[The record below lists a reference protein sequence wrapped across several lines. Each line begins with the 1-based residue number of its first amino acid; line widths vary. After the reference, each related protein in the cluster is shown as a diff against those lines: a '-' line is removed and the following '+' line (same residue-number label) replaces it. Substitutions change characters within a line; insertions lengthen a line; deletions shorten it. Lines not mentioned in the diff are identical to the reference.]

1 MKTKVV
7 YVVVSSPN
15 DIYLEQAYVSMF
27 SLKHH
32 MPDAYIV
39 LLTDRLT
46 SESLKG
52 IRKEEVKY
60 ADEIIVVDYDGNHF
74 NAQQRSRQIKTS
86 IRNLIEGD
94 FLYIDCD
101 TIITRRLDDIDKVD
115 VPIAACRDLHCSF
128 SDNPYNYVNVSMGK
142 ALSFPIEEESIFYN
156 GGVIYVKDVPET
168 HEFYYR
174 WNMNL
179 NKGYS
184 KNVFM
189 DQPSFA
195 KTNYEFGHMI
205 SNLPDEWN
213 CQLKYGLRYLND
225 AYIVHYLCTNPSKY
239 QDDKQLFIL
248 NEKSVLLEIQKT
260 GEIGDD
266 ILQTIEDPF
275 KGLAE
280 LTQSFSGE
288 DLFFFA
294 SPVYH
299 YVRHHYKRGSS
310 SFIIFLLRASNIIE
324 RLYYRF
330 IRIIQGR
337 ATLKTPW

>member
-1 MKTKVV
+1 MKTKVA

-101 TIITRRLDDIDKVD
+101 TIITRRLDDIDKTNAL
-115 VPIAACRDLHCSF
+115 IAACRDSHCEF
-128 SDNPYNYVNVSMGK
+128 VDNPYRNMNIAIGH
-142 ALSFPIEEESIFYN
+142 LLNWPIEDEPTFFN
-156 GGVIYVKDVPET
+156 GGVTYVKDVPET
-168 HEFYYR
+168 HEFYRR
-174 WNMNL
+174 WHENL
-179 NKGYS
+179 NLGYE
-184 KNVFM
+184 KYIYL

-195 KTNYEFGHMI
+195 KTNYDMNHI
-205 SNLPDEWN
+205 VSRLNDVWN
-213 CQLKYGLRYLND
+213 CELKYGIRYLKD
-225 AYIVHYLCTNPSKY
+225 AYIVHYLCTNPSQY
-239 QDDKQLFIL
+239 QNEQLFIL
-248 NEKSVLLEIQKT
+248 NEKSVLLEVQET
-260 GEIGDD
+260 GQISDEI
-266 ILQTIEDPF
+266 IHTIDNPF

-280 LTQSFSGE
+280 LTQTFSGE
-288 DLFFFA
+288 DIFFFR

-299 YVRHHYKRGSS
+299 YVRKHYHRDYSS
-310 SFIIFLLRASNIIE
+310 KLMNLLRSLNYLE
-324 RLYYRF
+324 RLYYRY
-330 IRIIQGR
+330 IRILQGR